1 MKIEILMLVITTIC
15 ILNVYYNGYLLKWI
29 MKQQRYFQIFGILMA
44 AFSIYLMIKKNPGQ
58 TKNILLH
65 ANNCIKYM
73 PVNKSTI
80 EQFAPIFDFTNDNQ
94 HYTNLPINEIQ
105 PSMMHVNSTEKKI
118 KRSVSETKK
127 KYVASMQDWKC
138 GGCDSKLNAWYE
150 IDHKKR
156 LEYGGTN
163 NVDNLVALCRECHGK
178 KTALENM

>member
-1 MKIEILMLVITTIC
+1 
-15 ILNVYYNGYLLKWI
+15 
-29 MKQQRYFQIFGILMA
+29 
-44 AFSIYLMIKKNPGQ
+44 
-58 TKNILLH
+58 
-65 ANNCIKYM
+65 M

-105 PSMMHVNSTEKKI
+105 SSMVHVNSSEKKI

-138 GGCDSKLNAWYE
+138 GGCDNKLNAWYE

-178 KTALENM
+178 KTTIENL